1 MWELVRKEAARV
13 GQQLGVGVGFIAG
26 AERWLPPSDSVV
38 TAKLVVQLMTLRTA
52 ADGAPLAPIVGF
64 GLQGPEEGFP
74 PEQFEEA
81 FTIARAAGL
90 LSVPHAGEHCGPE
103 SVLGA
108 LDSLGARRLA
118 HGVRAVEDSAL
129 VARLAAERVC
139 CDTCPTS
146 NVMLRVVPS
155 ITAHPLPSLVA
166 AGVPCT
172 VSADDPL
179 LFHLSTEPL
188 LEEYTLARNTWSLSM
203 VDLCEIARNSV
214 LQSDFAPATKRN
226 WLGGTGGISAAALE
240 AAAANEI

>member
-1 MWELVRKEAARV
+1 VWELVRKEAARV

-179 LFHLSTEPL
+179 LFRGVGL
-188 LEEYTLARNTWSLSM
+188 LHEYETLRAQLRMTDAQLAHLARTSFAFSGCPDAAVTAAGVAG
-203 VDLCEIARNSV
+203 VDA
-214 LQSDFAPATKRN
+214 
-226 WLGGTGGISAAALE
+226 WLAAE
-240 AAAANEI
+240 A